1 MAGEKLTTNWRRS
14 VQSTVDTLE
23 SLKSTNQVGTQRPSM
38 PYPADLFDG
47 TGRKSFNDSA
57 STSVA
62 DVMPI
67 VVRTKT
73 APTEKELECFL
84 IVPV

>member
-1 MAGEKLTTNWRRS
+1 MLVAGEKLTTNWRRS
-14 VQSTVDTLE
+14 VQSTV
-23 SLKSTNQVGTQRPSM
+23 GTQVPDIADISYKRPSM
-38 PYPADLFDG
+38 PYPADLVDG

>member
-14 VQSTVDTLE
+14 VQSTV
-23 SLKSTNQVGTQRPSM
+23 GTQVPDIADISYKRPSM

-73 APTEKELECFL
+73 APTEEELECFL